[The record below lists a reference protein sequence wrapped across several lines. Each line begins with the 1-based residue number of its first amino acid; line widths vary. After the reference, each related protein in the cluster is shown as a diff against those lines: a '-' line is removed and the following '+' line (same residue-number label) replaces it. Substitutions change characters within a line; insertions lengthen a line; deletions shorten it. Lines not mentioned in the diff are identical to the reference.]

1 MNMKNKTKLTALS
14 LLLALGLGACA
25 NSERAAVDI
34 ACPQVG
40 IMSDLST
47 AKFYVAGEPK
57 SMGNLIAEAKIVDYD
72 GMCDYAKKGVTTD
85 LKVSIA
91 VEKGPKLKK
100 DIVKVKY
107 FVAIANPHR
116 EILKKSVYE
125 TDVQFKKNQVMAG
138 SLETLTQFIPLHPNE
153 GAGGYEILFGFQP
166 DDPVTE
172 FNQSQ

>member
-1 MNMKNKTKLTALS
+1 MKNKYRLVALS
-14 LLLALGLGACA
+14 LLFVSSLGACA
-25 NSERAAVDI
+25 NSEREAIDI

-40 IMSDLST
+40 IMNDLSS
-47 AKFYVAGEPK
+47 AKFHVAGEQK
-57 SMGNLIAEAKIVDYD
+57 SMGNLIAEAKIVDYE
-72 GMCDYAKKGVTTD
+72 GSCDYAKKGVSID
-85 LKVSIA
+85 LKVSIT

-100 DIVKVKY
+100 DVVKVKY
-107 FVAIANPHR
+107 FVAIANPQR

-125 TDVQFKKNQVMAG
+125 TDIQFKKNQVMAG

-166 DDPVTE
+166 DDAVTQ

>member
-1 MNMKNKTKLTALS
+1 MKNKYRLVALT
-14 LLLALGLGACA
+14 LLFVSSLGACA
-25 NSERAAVDI
+25 NSEREVADI

-40 IMSDLST
+40 IMNDLSS
-47 AKFYVAGEPK
+47 AKFYVAGEQK
-57 SMGNLIAEAKIVDYD
+57 TMGNLIAEAKIVDYE
-72 GMCDYAKKGVTTD
+72 GSCDYAKKGVSTE
-85 LKVSIA
+85 LKVSIT

-100 DIVKVKY
+100 DVVKVKY

-138 SLETLTQFIPLHPNE
+138 SLETLTQFIPLLPNE

-166 DDPVTE
+166 DDAVTQ
-172 FNQSQ
+172 FNQ